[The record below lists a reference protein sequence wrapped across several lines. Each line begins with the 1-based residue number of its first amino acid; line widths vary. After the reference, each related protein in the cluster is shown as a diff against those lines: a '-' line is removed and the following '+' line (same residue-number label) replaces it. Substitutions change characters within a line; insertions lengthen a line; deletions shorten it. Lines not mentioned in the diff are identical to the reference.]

1 LFIERILLRGFKSFG
16 GAHRLDLSPG
26 FTAVVG
32 PNGSGKSNILDAL
45 KWALG
50 DSNPSRLRIQRQQ
63 DLVFQGSLTKPQA
76 KFAEVALLL
85 KDEGSSCEIKRRWS
99 PSEGGAVLVDG
110 EKVRLTD
117 LDEVKRKWKLGIDRF
132 AFIGQ
137 GEIAEIIQQRP
148 SQRREHFEAL
158 FGIDVY
164 RAQREG
170 ALARLEE
177 AKNELV
183 RLETLAAELRNRK
196 EAIAPEVHRAQ
207 KAKKVMDSLKE
218 LKRRY
223 YFLKKANAEKVI
235 LEVTEKIRLLEQNQG
250 VAALWPHLWGLGL
263 DHGESKKQE
272 LQERVKKIWDESQKK
287 SMSLENMK
295 KEMFGHG
302 TTIKD
307 FMSHEEGILKDLDKD
322 RAFLE
327 SLLEEKSEAERN
339 VTEAQE
345 RLQSKEDLFKTIKE
359 KRKLIDEEIKERE
372 KRRVGLLRRKEHL
385 ERNLE
390 LLRSDLSKTGS
401 ICFEFNKER
410 EGLQIEIAA
419 LQQKISTLAEEEQ
432 KAQKNLQEALM
443 KHGDLFAKLQGAA
456 SRLQGL
462 RKEITKTA
470 SFVEEIEDAI
480 YGQNYP
486 KPVRH
491 LLSASRLG
499 KLGVKLSVVAETI
512 EGSPEI
518 LSAIEAFLGGRQ
530 YWVLV
535 EDLDAAGRCIQSLRD
550 NAAGRATF
558 LPLEKARPRTPS
570 AEPLLEGL
578 DGVISWACNLIKID
592 ENWSAAIR
600 HLMGDLLIVKDYGT
614 AKELS
619 RRGFSCPVVT
629 LEGDVLN
636 PSGTVVGGSKDKK
649 TGAITSR
656 AHLLE
661 KKKHLE
667 QLKRERESLQREIEL
682 LEKEEHSW
690 SVRKQTALHD
700 ADLVKSSMEEARK
713 KLARLDQRKK
723 DVERL
728 RQKALNKLN
737 ELGKSYLNVLQEL
750 ERLKKDLFVEEEKHL
765 SIGELAREE
774 EQAKVAVEIEA
785 EKLKAAQ
792 DILNRIASE
801 EERLRKSISSRE
813 ESARLSG
820 QRREFAL
827 EALKSLGKQ
836 YLSEWKA
843 RNELVGCLHELEK
856 EIKLWENRLSHL
868 KKKKDMADMR
878 FKQGTLEIEE
888 LKLKKTSAETELRE
902 LAEMWDGQEIDP
914 PQVEETEERADDIK
928 KKIRQLER
936 TLKDMGDV
944 QMGVL
949 SEDESLQERLD
960 YLGDQ
965 LKDVSSG
972 IEELERL
979 ISRADEHAG
988 RVFKDALRNI
998 NLRFSELFKNLFGG
1012 GEAQLRM
1019 AEGGGLW
1026 ESGVEVIACPP
1037 GKRPQHIGQLSGG
1050 EQSLAAIS
1058 LLFAAME
1065 VAEVPIAVLDEVDA
1079 ALDESNLRRFA
1090 ALAEE
1095 YGKRIQL
1102 LCMTHRRATMEHADV
1117 MYGVTLS
1124 EPGLSQIVGV
1134 RLEDWD

>member
-1 LFIERILLRGFKSFG
+1 M
-16 GAHRLDLSPG
+16 DLSPG

-50 DSNPSRLRIQRQQ
+50 DSNPGRLRIQRQQ
-63 DLVFQGSLTKPQA
+63 DLVFQGSVTKPPA
-76 KFAEVALLL
+76 KFAEVTLLL
-85 KDEGSSCEIKRRWS
+85 KDEGSFCEIKRRWS
-99 PSEGGAVLVDG
+99 PSEGGTVMVDG

-117 LDEVKRKWKLGIDRF
+117 LDEVKRKWKLGVDRF

-137 GEIAEIIQQRP
+137 GEIAEVIQQGP

-170 ALARLEE
+170 ALARLKE
-177 AKNELV
+177 AKDELV

-196 EAIAPEVHRAQ
+196 ESIAPEVSRAL
-207 KAKKVMDSLKE
+207 KAKELLDRLDE
-218 LKRRY
+218 LKRCY
-223 YFLKKANAEKVI
+223 YFIKKNNAEKII
-235 LEVTEKIRLLEQNQG
+235 LEVAEKIRLLERNHG
-250 VAALWPHLWGLGL
+250 VVALWPRLWGIGL
-263 DHGESKKQE
+263 EYGESKRQE
-272 LQERVKKIWDESQKK
+272 LQGRVKKLWDESQKK

-307 FMSHEEGILKDLDKD
+307 FLGHEEGILEDLNKE
-322 RAFLE
+322 RVFLE
-327 SLLEEKSEAERN
+327 NLLEEKSEAEKS
-339 VTEAQE
+339 VAEAQE
-345 RLQSKEDLFKTIKE
+345 RLLHKEDLLKAIRE
-359 KRKLIDEEIKERE
+359 RRKLIDEEIKERE
-372 KRRVGLLRRKEHL
+372 RRRNGLLKRKEHL

-390 LLRSDLSKTGS
+390 LLRSDLSKTGK
-401 ICFEFNKER
+401 ICFDFGKER
-410 EGLQIEIAA
+410 DELQLEITA
-419 LQQKISTLAEEEQ
+419 LQGKISALTEDER
-432 KAQKNLQEALM
+432 KAQKDLEEALA
-443 KHGDLFAKLQGAA
+443 KHGGFFSKLQGAA
-456 SRLQGL
+456 SRLQKL

-470 SFVEEIEDAI
+470 SFVEDIEDTI

-491 LLSASRLG
+491 LLSASRLDR
-499 KLGVKLSVVAETI
+499 LGVKLSVVAETI
-512 EGSPEI
+512 EGPQKI

-535 EDLDAAGRCIQSLRD
+535 EDLDAAGQCIKSLRD
-550 NAAGRATF
+550 SAAGRATF

-570 AEPLLEGL
+570 AESLIEGL
-578 DGVISWACNLIKID
+578 DGVISWACDLIKID
-592 ENWSAAIR
+592 EKWETAIR
-600 HLMGDLLIVKDYGT
+600 HLMGDLLIVKDYDT

-619 RRGFSCPVVT
+619 RRGFPCPIVT

-636 PSGTVVGGSKDKK
+636 PSGTVVGGSKDRK

-661 KKKHLE
+661 KKTYLE
-667 QLKRERESLQREIEL
+667 QLEREKESLQREIEL

-690 SVRKQTALHD
+690 SLRKQAALRD
-700 ADLVKSSMEEARK
+700 ADLVKSALEETRK
-713 KLARLDQRKK
+713 RLSRLEQRKE
-723 DVERL
+723 DVECL
-728 RQKALNKLN
+728 RQKALKKLK
-737 ELGKSYLNVLQEL
+737 ELGRGYLNVLQEL
-750 ERLKKDLFVEEEKHL
+750 EQLKEDLLVEEEKHL
-765 SIGELAREE
+765 SIGELKREE

-801 EERLRKSISSRE
+801 EERLKKSISSRE
-813 ESARLSG
+813 ESARLSE
-820 QRREFAL
+820 QRRKFAL
-827 EALKSLGKQ
+827 EALKALGQQ
-836 YLSEWKA
+836 YLSEWNA
-843 RNELVGCLHELEK
+843 RNELIGRIHEIEK
-856 EIKLWENRLSHL
+856 EIGLWENRLSHL
-868 KKKKDMADMR
+868 KKKKAMADIR
-878 FKQGTLEIEE
+878 FKERTLEIEE
-888 LKLKKTSAETELRE
+888 LKLKKASAETELAE
-902 LAEMWDGQEIDP
+902 LAEMWDGQAIGP
-914 PQVEETEERADDIK
+914 SPLEETERRPEEIK

-936 TLKDMGDV
+936 TLKEMGNV

-949 SEDESLQERLD
+949 SEDESLQRRLE
-960 YLGDQ
+960 YLGEQ
-965 LKDVSSG
+965 LRDVSSG

-979 ISRADEHAG
+979 ISKADEHAS
-988 RVFKDALRNI
+988 RIFKDALRNI
-998 NLRFSELFKNLFGG
+998 NSRFSELFKNLFGG

-1019 AEGGGLW
+1019 AEGGDLW

-1102 LCMTHRRATMEHADV
+1102 LCMTHRRATMEHADI